1 MMAPRWLSRRW
12 CSAAAR
18 WTDDV
23 ARILPAGD
31 RGAIEAAIAAIR
43 AGELVALPTETVYGI
58 CCALEADALER
69 LVAAKGRGAEKG
81 ITLLIDRLA
90 QARPLAIV
98 PPAAARLANA
108 FWPGPLTLVLP
119 LRAEVALPLLVTGGR
134 PTVGVRVP
142 DMATPR
148 RLARQLGPLPLTS
161 ANRSGEPDA
170 TDAAAVDRAVGGQ
183 LALILDGGP
192 SPGGT
197 PSTVVAVEAGAT
209 DVAEIL
215 RQGALTS
222 DRIAEVLAGPRV
234 HF

>member
-1 MMAPRWLSRRW
+1 V
-12 CSAAAR
+12 
-18 WTDDV
+18 T
-23 ARILPAGD
+23 RILRVEA
-31 RGAIEAAIAAIR
+31 RGAIEAASAAIR
-43 AGELVALPTETVYGI
+43 AGQLVALPTETVYGI
-58 CCALEADALER
+58 CCALEPGALER

-81 ITLLIDRLA
+81 ITLLIERLA

-98 PPAAARLANA
+98 SPAATRLAGA

-119 LRAEVALPLLVTGGR
+119 LRPASDLPALVTGGR
-134 PTVGVRVP
+134 DTVGLRVP

-148 RLARQLGPLPLTS
+148 RLARRLGPLPLTS

-170 TDAAAVDRAVGGQ
+170 TDAAAVDRALGDR

-197 PSTVVAVEAGAT
+197 PSTVVSVGERGET
-209 DVAEIL
+209 SFEIL
-215 RQGALTS
+215 RPGALS
-222 DRIAEVLAGPRV
+222 ADAIAEALADPRV

>member
-1 MMAPRWLSRRW
+1 
-12 CSAAAR
+12 
-18 WTDDV
+18 V
-23 ARILPAGD
+23 ARILRAAD
-31 RGAIEAAIAAIR
+31 RGAIEAAIAAVR

-58 CCALEADALER
+58 CCALESGALER
-69 LVAAKGRGAEKG
+69 LVAAKGRGTEKG

-90 QARPLAIV
+90 QARRLAVV
-98 PPAAARLANA
+98 PPAAARLADA

-119 LRAEVALPLLVTGGR
+119 LRPEAELPMLVTGGR

-170 TDAAAVDRAVGGQ
+170 TDAVAVDRAVGER

-197 PSTVVAVEAGAT
+197 PSTVVAVEGGAK
-209 DVAEIL
+209 DVARIL
-215 RQGALTS
+215 RQGALTPE
-222 DRIAEVLAGPRV
+222 RIAEVLAGPQV